1 MQERRGEDDGGKG
14 NHDGDE
20 RSSSLCLLL
29 VRTSGRG
36 KEHHKSTVGDFG
48 IFQSINGLLTRHP
61 IARQVTK
68 RNGSLRNLHLCTIV
82 SVYEN
87 QFEISRV
94 KSTAVNIEAAH
105 TPGLGHPEEVGAR
118 VFREP
123 DVLI

>member
-36 KEHHKSTVGDFG
+36 KEHHESQPLKILVS
-48 IFQSINGLLTRHP
+48 SSLLMDCP

-68 RNGSLRNLHLCTIV
+68 RNGSLRYLYLCTIV

-94 KSTAVNIEAAH
+94 KSAAVNIEAAH